1 MSLLQLTGSVQCLR
15 SSLKSLTLWT
25 IYANFAT
32 LLSFRV
38 FRIMDDDRNRSL
50 DFSEFKKGM
59 REYGLYLDPKVLL

>member
-1 MSLLQLTGSVQCLR
+1 MLTGSVQCLR
-15 SSLKSLTLWT
+15 SSLKSLPLWT